1 MVFNSAN
8 RYRSMKYSW
17 QNRQAPFLRPSMVEA
32 LMINSISG
40 MGLAVGSPLALVFS
54 SEAATGVTSML
65 SMMSVKMWE
74 VVSKLNGLRRGLL

>member
-40 MGLAVGSPLALVFS
+40 MGLAAGSPHQHHGQHGS
-54 SEAATGVTSML
+54 DPCG
-65 SMMSVKMWE
+65 
-74 VVSKLNGLRRGLL
+74 GLRREHQRQWGPRCQPHP